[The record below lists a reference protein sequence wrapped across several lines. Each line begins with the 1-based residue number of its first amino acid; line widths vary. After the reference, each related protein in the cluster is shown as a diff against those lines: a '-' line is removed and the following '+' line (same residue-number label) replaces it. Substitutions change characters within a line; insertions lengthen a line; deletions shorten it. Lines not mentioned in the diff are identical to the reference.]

1 MYIGRLFY
9 PVLSLGYGKRIGIW
23 FCGCNRDCM
32 GCSSPE
38 LKNQTS
44 ENNIS
49 IEAIFN
55 ILEDIIKEADG
66 VTISG
71 GEPFE
76 QSKDLRKLIEWLR
89 NKGLDDI
96 LVYSGYTLNELK
108 EKEDEDVWYCLNN
121 IAALID
127 GPYEQLLDDGK
138 GIRGSSNQNV
148 YIYKY
153 YDRHKR
159 ILTVDRKQ
167 QCIKLENKLIFIGL
181 PKEK

>member
-1 MYIGRLFY
+1 MKIGELIDIMSCTSGYELIAKTSDALERMGIS
-9 PVLSLGYGKRIGIW
+9 VLK
-23 FCGCNRDCM
+23 
-32 GCSSPE
+32 
-38 LKNQTS
+38 
-44 ENNIS
+44 
-49 IEAIFN
+49 
-55 ILEDIIKEADG
+55 EDG
-66 VTISG
+66 S
-71 GEPFE
+71 F
-76 QSKDLRKLIEWLR
+76 
-89 NKGLDDI
+89 KGLDDI
-96 LVYSGYTLNELK
+96 LVYSGYTINELK